1 MTSHVASK
9 RRIVKGK
16 QPLIGAGEEAM
27 KKHKDLIA
35 VLRHNQQRITPARR
49 FLLQYFIDHSTRQ
62 FSLPEIQAHLQDK
75 LPGINRSS
83 VYRNLEMLKQLS
95 VIQELTV
102 PGQGKRYQFIFEQQ
116 VHHFI
121 ICKAC
126 GKVVKGNRD
135 LFEKVEKALKEIH
148 DFQKANLSV
157 TFYGFCSKCQTAVEA
172 G

>member
-1 MTSHVASK
+1 
-9 RRIVKGK
+9 
-16 QPLIGAGEEAM
+16 M
-27 KKHKDLIA
+27 KKHKDLLA

-49 FLLQYFIDHSTRQ
+49 FLLQFFIDNKAKQ
-62 FSLPEIQAHLQDK
+62 LPLPEIQAHLQDK

-83 VYRNLEMLKQLS
+83 VYRNLEMLKRLS
-95 VIQELTV
+95 VIQELTAH
-102 PGQGKRYQFIFEQQ
+102 GQGKRYQFVFERQ

-126 GKVVKGNRD
+126 GKISKGNRS

-157 TFYGFCSKCQTAVEA
+157 TFYGFCSNCASA
-172 G
+172 

>member
-1 MTSHVASK
+1 
-9 RRIVKGK
+9 
-16 QPLIGAGEEAM
+16 M

-35 VLRHNQQRITPARR
+35 VLRHNQQRITPARQI
-49 FLLQYFIDHSTRQ
+49 LLQFFIDHHSRDL
-62 FSLPEIQAHLQDK
+62 SLSEIVTHLQDK

-95 VIQELTV
+95 VIQELSV
-102 PGQGKRYQFIFEQQ
+102 PGRGKRYQFIFERP

-126 GKVVKGNRD
+126 GKVSKGNRSFFD
-135 LFEKVEKALKEIH
+135 KVEKALREIH

-157 TFYGFCSKCQTAVEA
+157 TFYGFCSKCQDLL
-172 G
+172 

>member
-1 MTSHVASK
+1 
-9 RRIVKGK
+9 
-16 QPLIGAGEEAM
+16 M

-62 FSLPEIQAHLQDK
+62 FSLPEIQAHLQDR

-95 VIQELTV
+95 VIQELTA
-102 PGQGKRYQFIFEQQ
+102 PGQGKRYQFIFEQP

>member
-1 MTSHVASK
+1 
-9 RRIVKGK
+9 
-16 QPLIGAGEEAM
+16 M

-49 FLLQYFIDHSTRQ
+49 FLLQYFIDDPARR

-83 VYRNLEMLKQLS
+83 IYRNLEMLKQLS

-102 PGQGKRYQFIFEQQ
+102 PGHGKRYQFVFEQQ

-126 GKVVKGNRD
+126 GKVVKGNRN

-157 TFYGFCSKCQTAVEA
+157 TFYGFCSKCQAAVEA
-172 G
+172 EQTPARRDVSRGSSSPPS

>member
-1 MTSHVASK
+1 
-9 RRIVKGK
+9 
-16 QPLIGAGEEAM
+16 M
-27 KKHKDLIA
+27 KKHKDLVA

-49 FLLQYFIDHSTRQ
+49 ILLQYFIDNQSRQ
-62 FSLPEIQAHLQDK
+62 ISLPEIQTHLQDK

-83 VYRNLEMLKQLS
+83 IYRNLEMLKQLS
-95 VIQELTV
+95 VIQELTTS
-102 PGQGKRYQFIFEQQ
+102 GQGKRYQFIFEQQ

-135 LFEKVEKALKEIH
+135 LFEKVERALKEIH

-157 TFYGFCSKCQTAVEA
+157 TFYGFCSKCQTGGEA

>member
-1 MTSHVASK
+1 
-9 RRIVKGK
+9 
-16 QPLIGAGEEAM
+16 M

-35 VLRHNQQRITPARR
+35 VLRHNQQRITPARQI
-49 FLLQYFIDHSTRQ
+49 LLQFFIDHSSEDL
-62 FSLPEIQAHLQDK
+62 SLPAIVTHLQDK

-95 VIQELTV
+95 VIQELSV
-102 PGQGKRYQFIFEQQ
+102 PGKGKRFQFIFEQP

-126 GKVVKGNRD
+126 GTVSKGKQSF
-135 LFEKVEKALKEIH
+135 FEKVERALREIH

-157 TFYGFCSKCQTAVEA
+157 TFYGFCSKCQNA
-172 G
+172 